1 MCALPPADEVR
12 EMVTFQKLLT
22 RGAGLPV
29 HPGDSARTWLRPQIL
44 QLPWS
49 LCGKSSVFL

>member
-1 MCALPPADEVR
+1 MCALPPADKVR
-12 EMVTFQKLLT
+12 ETVTFQKFLT
-22 RGAGLPV
+22 RGAGLPA
-29 HPGDSARTWLRPQIL
+29 HPGDSARMWLRPQIL